1 MSKIYIAGKITGT
14 NDYMERFSKAERFL
28 RNNGFETINP
38 ARISSALP
46 PESTSYEDYIKLGL
60 TLLDSCCSIYMLAG
74 WKQSNGALLE
84 FQYAKAFGYDILF
97 EEDFYGTDESCKAK

>member
-1 MSKIYIAGKITGT
+1 MNKIYIAGKITGT

-28 RNNGFETINP
+28 RNNGFEAINP
-38 ARISSALP
+38 AQISSALP

-60 TLLDSCCSIYMLAG
+60 TLLDSCRSVYMLTD

-84 FQYAKAFGYDILF
+84 FQYAKALGYNILY
-97 EEDFYGTDESCKAK
+97 EEDFYDTDESNEAK